1 MRRIIGAAALAG
13 MLTLSA
19 VATALAGPPQGGCPP
34 GGRWALGSTGDF
46 GPLIA
51 GTDPDLNGDGQVCGF
66 EAPEGGGI
74 YTIVDN
80 VMRAH

>member
-1 MRRIIGAAALAG
+1 MRRIITAAGAAAL
-13 MLTLSA
+13 LSA
-19 VATALAGPPQGGCPP
+19 SLVATALAGPPVGGCPP
-34 GGRWALGSTGDF
+34 GGRWALGTVEQF
-46 GPLIA
+46 GGLTA
-51 GTDPDLNGDGQVCGF
+51 GTDPDLNGDGMVCGF